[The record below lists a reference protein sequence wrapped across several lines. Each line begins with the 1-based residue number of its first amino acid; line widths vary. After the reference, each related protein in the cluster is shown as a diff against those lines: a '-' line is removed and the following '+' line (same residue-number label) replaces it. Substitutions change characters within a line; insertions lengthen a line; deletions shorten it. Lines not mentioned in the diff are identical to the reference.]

1 MIVILIV
8 IRGIQ
13 ISISDTKND
22 ELNNTNS
29 IQLNLLKKTLSSVQD
44 LIVVIDRDMRIVMSN
59 WKNCDSIAANEKLGQ
74 PLCYNCL
81 MKQAK
86 PCASCRLL
94 EVFATGKCCSFE
106 IEDPLDGK
114 TKFIELSPL
123 FDDNDSVSMVVR
135 HAKDIS
141 ECKSIESTLKMREKQ
156 QAAVAKLGQE
166 GLAGADLEKLM
177 QESVRLVT
185 DTLGVEYCR
194 IMKKEGDNA
203 VMVAGVGWE
212 EENNTKT
219 ETESTKNDIVCYTL
233 YSDCEDDSLIQEN
246 RSQDKFSGLS
256 LLQKNGIVSGMD
268 VTIGSRENP
277 YGVMN
282 VHTTQRR
289 VFTKDDMHFM
299 QSVANV
305 LAEALSRKEAEE
317 NLKRYAKQLEDA
329 NHLKVLFTD
338 ILTHDLLNPANIIRG
353 FTEELI
359 IVEDED
365 SKQNLLDKIHKNN
378 ERMIYMIESASKFIK
393 LESVDD
399 IRYEEQDFL
408 PVLEKVVRNLSSEM
422 NKKDIHFDM
431 KAMGPYPSFINPIME
446 EVFLNLLSNAIKFTP
461 PNGRIAISISDAMDK
476 WKIQVT
482 DTGPGINNGDKEMI
496 FERFRRAEKGSI
508 KGSGLGLAIAK
519 RIVELHGGEIG
530 VESNPIGR
538 GSVFWF
544 TIRKAPCF

>member
-1 MIVILIV
+1 
-8 IRGIQ
+8 
-13 ISISDTKND
+13 
-22 ELNNTNS
+22 
-29 IQLNLLKKTLSSVQD
+29 
-44 LIVVIDRDMRIVMSN
+44 
-59 WKNCDSIAANEKLGQ
+59 
-74 PLCYNCL
+74 
-81 MKQAK
+81 MKQVK
-86 PCASCRLL
+86 PCESCRLL
-94 EVFATGKCCSFE
+94 EVFATGECCKFE
-106 IEDPLDGK
+106 IEDPLDNK
-114 TKFIELSPL
+114 TKLIELSPL
-123 FDDNDSVSMVVR
+123 FDDDGSVSMVVR

-141 ECKSIESTLKMREKQ
+141 DCKTIENTLKMREKQ
-156 QAAVAKLGQE
+156 QAVVAKLGQE
-166 GLAGADLEKLM
+166 GLAGADLDELM

-194 IMKKEGDNA
+194 IMKKEKDSA

-212 EENNTKT
+212 KDDNSKKESEN
-219 ETESTKNDIVCYTL
+219 SKNDIVCYTL
-233 YSDCEDDSLIQEN
+233 YSDTEEDSLIREN
-246 RSQDKFSGLS
+246 RSQDKFNGLS
-256 LLQKNGIVSGMD
+256 LLKEHGIVSGMD
-268 VTIGSRENP
+268 VTIGSREDP

-282 VHTTQRR
+282 VHTTQKR

-317 NLKRYAKQLEDA
+317 NLKRYANQLEDA

-359 IVEDED
+359 IIEDED

-399 IRYEEQDFL
+399 IKFEEQDFL

-431 KAMGPYPSFINPIME
+431 KATGPYPSFINPIIE
-446 EVFLNLLSNAIKFTP
+446 EVFLNMLSNAIKFTP
-461 PNGRIAISISDAMDK
+461 PKGRISIVISDAMDK
-476 WKIQVT
+476 WKVQVT
-482 DTGPGINNGDKEMI
+482 DNGPGINNSDKEMI

-530 VESNPIGR
+530 VENNSIGH

-544 TIRKAPCF
+544 TIRKASCL

>member
-1 MIVILIV
+1 M
-8 IRGIQ
+8 
-13 ISISDTKND
+13 KND
-22 ELNNTNS
+22 ELNNS
-29 IQLNLLKKTLSSVQD
+29 QLNLLKKTLSSVQD
-44 LIVVIDRDMRIVMSN
+44 LIVVIDRDMRIVISN
-59 WKNCDSIAANEKLGQ
+59 WKNCDSIAANEKMGH
-74 PLCYNCL
+74 PLCYSCL
-81 MKQAK
+81 MKQTK
-86 PCASCRLL
+86 PCESCCLL
-94 EVFATGKCCSFE
+94 EVFATGKCCKFE
-106 IEDPLDGK
+106 IEDPLDNK
-114 TKFIELSPL
+114 PKLIELSPL
-123 FDDNDSVSMVVR
+123 FDDNGNVSMVVR

-156 QAAVAKLGQE
+156 QAVVAKLGQE
-166 GLAGADLEKLM
+166 GLAGAELDNLM

-185 DTLGVEYCR
+185 DTLNVEYCR
-194 IMKKEGDNA
+194 IMKKEGDNT

-219 ETESTKNDIVCYTL
+219 ESEDSKNDIVCYTL
-233 YSDCEDDSLIQEN
+233 YSDCEEKSAIQGDI
-246 RSQDKFSGLS
+246 SQDKYNYTSNYTSGLS
-256 LLQKNGIVSGMD
+256 LLKENGIVSGMD
-268 VTIGSRENP
+268 VTIGSREDP

-305 LAEALSRKEAEE
+305 LADALSRKEAEE
-317 NLKRYAKQLEDA
+317 NLKKYAKRLEDA

-359 IVEDED
+359 IIEDEN

-399 IRYEEQDFL
+399 IKYEEQDFL
-408 PVLEKVVRNLSSEM
+408 PILEKVVRNLSSEM

-461 PNGRIAISISDAMDK
+461 PNGRISIAISDAMDK

-482 DTGPGINNGDKEMI
+482 DTGSGINNDDKDMI
-496 FERFRRAEKGSI
+496 FERFRRADKGSI

-530 VESNPIGR
+530 VENNPIGH

-544 TIRKAPCF
+544 TIRKASFF

>member
-1 MIVILIV
+1 M
-8 IRGIQ
+8 
-13 ISISDTKND
+13 
-22 ELNNTNS
+22 
-29 IQLNLLKKTLSSVQD
+29 KKTLSSVQD
-44 LIVVIDRDMRIVMSN
+44 LIVVIDRDMRIVTSN
-59 WKNCDSIAANEKLGQ
+59 WKNCDSIAANEKMGN
-74 PLCYNCL
+74 PLCYSCL
-81 MKQAK
+81 MKQTK
-86 PCASCRLL
+86 PCESCRLL
-94 EVFATGKCCSFE
+94 EVFATGKCCKFE
-106 IEDPLDGK
+106 MEDPLDNK
-114 TKFIELSPL
+114 TKLIELSPL
-123 FDDNDSVSMVVR
+123 FDDNGSVSMVVR

-141 ECKSIESTLKMREKQ
+141 ECKSIENTLKMREKQ

-166 GLAGADLEKLM
+166 GLAGADLDELM

-185 DTLGVEYCR
+185 DTLNVEYCR
-194 IMKKEGDNA
+194 IMKKEGNDA

-212 EENNTKT
+212 EENNSKN
-219 ETESTKNDIVCYTL
+219 EGEDSKNDIVCYTL
-233 YSDCEDDSLIQEN
+233 YSDCEKDTIIQEN
-246 RSQDKFSGLS
+246 NSQDKFSGLS
-256 LLQKNGIVSGMD
+256 LLRENGIVSGMD
-268 VTIGSRENP
+268 VTIGSREDP

-289 VFTKDDMHFM
+289 MFSKDDMHFM

-317 NLKRYAKQLEDA
+317 NLKRYAKRLEDA

-393 LESVDD
+393 LESIDD
-399 IRYEEQDFL
+399 IKFEEQDFL
-408 PVLEKVVRNLSSEM
+408 PVLEKVIRNLSSEM
-422 NKKDIHFDM
+422 SKNGIHFDI
-431 KAMGPYPSFINPIME
+431 KAVGPYSSFINPILE

-461 PNGRIAISISDAMDK
+461 QNGRISISISDAMDK

-482 DTGPGINNGDKEMI
+482 DTGSGINNSDREMI
-496 FERFRRAEKGSI
+496 FERFRRADKGSI

-530 VESNPIGR
+530 VENNPIGR

-544 TIRKAPCF
+544 TIRKAPF

>member
-1 MIVILIV
+1 LKV
-8 IRGIQ
+8 IRGIH
-13 ISISDTKND
+13 ISICDTKND
-22 ELNNTNS
+22 ELNNAQLS
-29 IQLNLLKKTLSSVQD
+29 ILKKTLSSIQD
-44 LIVVIDRDMRIVMSN
+44 LIVVIDRDMRIVTSN
-59 WKNCDSIAANEKLGQ
+59 WKNCDSIATNVKMGN

-81 MKQAK
+81 MQQTK
-86 PCASCRLL
+86 PCESCRLL
-94 EVFATGKCCSFE
+94 EVFATGKCCKFE
-106 IEDPLDGK
+106 IEDPLDNK
-114 TKFIELSPL
+114 TKLIELSPL
-123 FDDNDSVSMVVR
+123 FDDNGNVSMVVR

-141 ECKSIESTLKMREKQ
+141 ECKSIENTLKMREKQ
-156 QAAVAKLGQE
+156 QAVVAKLGQE
-166 GLAGADLEKLM
+166 GLAGADLDELM
-177 QESVRLVT
+177 QESVKLVT
-185 DTLGVEYCR
+185 DTLDVEYCR
-194 IMKKEGDNA
+194 IMKEESDNA

-212 EENNTKT
+212 EENNTKN
-219 ETESTKNDIVCYTL
+219 ENESSKNDIVCYTL
-233 YSDCEDDSLIQEN
+233 YSDSEEDSIVQGN
-246 RSQDKFSGLS
+246 ISQDKFNGLS
-256 LLQKNGIVSGMD
+256 LLKEHGIVSGMD
-268 VTIGSRENP
+268 VTIGSREAP

-317 NLKRYAKQLEDA
+317 NLRIYAKQLEDA

-399 IRYEEQDFL
+399 IKFEEQDFL
-408 PVLEKVVRNLSSEM
+408 PILEKVVRNLGSEM
-422 NKKDIHFDM
+422 NKNDIHFDM
-431 KAMGPYPSFINPIME
+431 KAIGPYPSLINPIVE

-461 PNGRIAISISDAMDK
+461 SKGRISITISDAMDK
-476 WKIQVT
+476 WKIQVN
-482 DTGPGINNGDKEMI
+482 DTGQGINNGDREMI

-530 VESNPIGR
+530 VENNPIGH

-544 TIRKAPCF
+544 TIRKASCI